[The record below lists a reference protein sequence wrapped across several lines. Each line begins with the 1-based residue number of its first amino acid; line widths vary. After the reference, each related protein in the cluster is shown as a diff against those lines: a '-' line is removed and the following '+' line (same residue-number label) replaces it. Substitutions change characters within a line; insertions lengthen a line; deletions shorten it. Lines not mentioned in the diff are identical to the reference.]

1 MDVPKFAK
9 RTVMA
14 SRRRGG
20 TSVAVPKR
28 VAVAR
33 HSVIARWEPTPG
45 AHCECLPCRAHARP
59 RPGPASRDVLT
70 QLRELDPD
78 VVVIAGDADEALV
91 ALAREAAAGGLR
103 VAVAPRAAVGVT
115 VPFAHRLAS
124 GGVGGIVLE
133 LDDAAAPHAIA
144 AARGA
149 GLGLE
154 LVTRLARGTIRT
166 LPTTAACVA
175 ALRPELWNVAFPVG
189 PELGP
194 DACERVFH
202 FLAAWSE
209 ETGVPVTTTDAPA
222 YRRVVLQRGGK
233 APPRAV
239 NDGNGLVVV
248 AHEGDVHPGSSL
260 RLTTANVR
268 ETRLADVYR
277 TSRLFRAL
285 RDASRLEG
293 KCGRCPYRRICGGS
307 RARAY
312 AATGSIHAADP
323 ACAHLPLGPSGEGTR

>member
-1 MDVPKFAK
+1 V
-9 RTVMA
+9 
-14 SRRRGG
+14 
-20 TSVAVPKR
+20 R
-28 VAVAR
+28 VALQP
-33 HSVIARWEPTPG
+33 VIARWEPTPG
-45 AHCECLPCRAHARP
+45 AHCGCLPCRTHARP
-59 RPGPASRDVLT
+59 RPAPPWRDVVA

-78 VVVIAGDADEALV
+78 VVVIAGDADDALL
-91 ALAREAAAGGLR
+91 ALAGEAAAVGLR
-103 VAVAPRAAVGVT
+103 VAMAPRAAVAVT

-124 GGVGGIVLE
+124 NGVGGVLLE
-133 LDDAAAPHAIA
+133 LDDADAPNAIA
-144 AARGA
+144 AARAA

-166 LPTTAACVA
+166 LPATAASVA
-175 ALRPELWNVAFPVG
+175 AVRPELWNVAFPIG
-189 PELGP
+189 TELGP

-202 FLAAWSE
+202 FLAAWSD

-222 YRRVVLQRGGK
+222 YRRVVLQRGGE

-248 AHEGDVHPGSSL
+248 AHDGDVHPGPSL

-285 RDASRLEG
+285 RDASRREG
-293 KCGRCPYRRICGGS
+293 NCGRCPYRRICGGS

-323 ACAHLPLGPSGEGTR
+323 ACAHVPFGRLGECTR